1 MAGCHRHAVAA
12 PWPLLCRT
20 GRAGASVW
28 PAGRPPA
35 RANMGF
41 RGPGRDTGDHARPVP
56 AGHSAPSP
64 PRPRWSPRSTGRR
77 LATAGRAFRSAGR
90 ASLGADHIG
99 ARAPGGSHD
108 LRLRGRGVTAPRAQ
122 GAPLRGPARGCRG
135 CRASGGGGGR
145 GRAPASR
152 QPRPSSGT
160 GGAPRRGD
168 GRRAANPRPGERSAL
183 ACIPWLARG
192 GSGTTR
198 RGDGKAGG
206 A

>member
-1 MAGCHRHAVAA
+1 MPHWSGRRFGMAC
-12 PWPLLCRT
+12 
-20 GRAGASVW
+20 
-28 PAGRPPA
+28 RPPA
-35 RANMGF
+35 GPREHGLSRAGSGY
-41 RGPGRDTGDHARPVP
+41 R
-56 AGHSAPSP
+56 
-64 PRPRWSPRSTGRR
+64 RPRSPG
-77 LATAGRAFRSAGR
+77 ACGPQRAIPAPTSMESSINWKTLGHGWPRVRSAGR

-108 LRLRGRGVTAPRAQ
+108 LRLRGTGVTAPRAQ